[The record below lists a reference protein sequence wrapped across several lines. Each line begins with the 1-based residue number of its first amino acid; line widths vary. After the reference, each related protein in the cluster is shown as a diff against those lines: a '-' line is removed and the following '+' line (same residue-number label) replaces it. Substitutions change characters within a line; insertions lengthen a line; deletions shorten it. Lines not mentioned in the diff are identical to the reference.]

1 MAMLGMILML
11 VGAVIGIVGG
21 VMLLIEAFKVSI
33 LWFIGMFIPFVGLV
47 FVVMYWEQ
55 AKKPFLISFGGGI
68 LQILGTVMM
77 GGSAA

>member
-55 AKKPFLISFGGGI
+55 AKKPFLISLGGGI